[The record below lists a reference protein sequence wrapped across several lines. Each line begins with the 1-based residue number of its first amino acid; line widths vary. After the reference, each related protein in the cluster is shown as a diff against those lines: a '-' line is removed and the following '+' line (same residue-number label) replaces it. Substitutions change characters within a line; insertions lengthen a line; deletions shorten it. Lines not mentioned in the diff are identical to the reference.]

1 LELQPD
7 SIKNNNIKSQDEIK
21 LKIKIEG
28 LNPDEDLETH
38 IKDKISH
45 IDEEIV
51 MLKGKG
57 YFGWT
62 KDDHNVFL
70 KAYNGATTKQ
80 RQNVEE
86 LTSFIYD
93 QLATTK
99 TTKEIQNHLAK

>member
-7 SIKNNNIKSQDEIK
+7 SIKNNLSSQDDIK
-21 LKIKIEG
+21 LKIKNEG
-28 LNPDEDLETH
+28 LNPDEDLETQ

-57 YFGWT
+57 GYFGWT

-70 KAYNGATTKQ
+70 KTYNGATTKQ